1 MYPCLFEQNAQA
13 SKIWVAS
20 LAAFMN
26 DSLVCLKCKLMG
38 GGKSKDYESLFIYFD
53 YESLKE
59 P

>member
-38 GGKSKDYESLFIYFD
+38 GGKSKDYESL
-53 YESLKE
+53 KE